1 MSAVALSSTALP
13 VRRGAVAKCTAA
25 RSVFVGRC
33 IALPLA
39 PVRALSFLVCYA
51 CEGGALW
58 GPLMMGIK
66 GCAACCVAAAL
77 ARCRRCVALLNL
89 KLWKFC
95 LPLQAVRA
103 ARSLVV
109 KATYET
115 EKTEVDVDQIVKDL
129 QTKVRVA
136 VFRLQLAA
144 LLPFSPWDGLARPLT
159 ASDWVASGTV
169 WRTRRPW
176 QSMASARSCC
186 CGCRPP
192 SSQP

>member
-25 RSVFVGRC
+25 RSAFVGRC

-77 ARCRRCVALLNL
+77 VRCRRCVALLNL
-89 KLWKFC
+89 KMCKFC

-103 ARSLVV
+103 TRSLVV

-129 QTKVRVA
+129 QAKVRVL
-136 VFRLQLAA
+136 VFGCN
-144 LLPFSPWDGLARPLT
+144 WRPCCR
-159 ASDWVASGTV
+159 S
-169 WRTRRPW
+169 RPG
-176 QSMASARSCC
+176 MAWPGR
-186 CGCRPP
+186 
-192 SSQP
+192 